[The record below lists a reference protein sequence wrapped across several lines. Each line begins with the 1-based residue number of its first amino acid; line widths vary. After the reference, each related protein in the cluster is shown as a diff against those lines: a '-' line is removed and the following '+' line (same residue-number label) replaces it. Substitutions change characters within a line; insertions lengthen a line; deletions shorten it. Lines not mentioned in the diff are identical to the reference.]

1 MQSTW
6 HYKPIHI
13 EILRIL
19 VLKGGI
25 AKDKD
30 IYEILRKYY
39 DISYTSFLKRLLA
52 LELRGLITV
61 RQQKENVR
69 IVELTPLGRRMQI

>member
-6 HYKPIHI
+6 HYRPVHI

-25 AKDKD
+25 AKDRD
-30 IYEILRKYY
+30 IYEILRKDY
-39 DISYTSFLKRLLA
+39 DISYTSFLKTLLA

>member
-6 HYKPIHI
+6 YYKPIHI